1 MSDNPPLRPKAAADR
16 RWFLAA
22 CTLWLLYATV
32 LAGCVLW
39 DKERTTTRSYRQG
52 AAAWVAGQPLY
63 DGTGRGFIYFPQ
75 SAVAFIPFAALPH
88 QAGEI
93 LWRWANLALLGVGL
107 WAATRALFP
116 SRSAKSFF
124 GNSLLTLTLGWLAAR
139 SGQATTAM
147 TGIMLLAT
155 ANLAT
160 ARPNR
165 AGFWLCAGLSIKP
178 LTLVMWL
185 LTASLIPR
193 ARKSLM
199 WWSLAFMAA
208 PFLMQSPSYVAQQY
222 SACPEMLLKAHDLGR
237 MPEWPQFFALLQF
250 CGLQCS
256 TLCETA
262 IRIAV
267 ALVAWGLCA
276 QAVRKC
282 DLPGAAEFVFASSAI
297 YLVLFNP
304 RTEANTYALI
314 APAIAFGLQRAVE
327 SGRSWSIMLC
337 VLASILILGHYELG
351 KYIQPGRPT
360 ILAPLGSLLFT
371 MIELS
376 DYRRRLRATK
386 RESVVE

>member
-1 MSDNPPLRPKAAADR
+1 MSDNPPIRAKAAADR
-16 RWFLAA
+16 RWFAA
-22 CTLWLLYATV
+22 TCALWLLYAAV

-63 DGTGRGFIYFPQ
+63 DDTGRGFIYFPQ
-75 SAVAFIPFAALPH
+75 SAVVFIPFAALPH

-107 WAATRALFP
+107 WAATHALFP
-116 SRSAKSFF
+116 SHAAKSFF
-124 GNSLLTLTLGWLAAR
+124 GNTLLTLTLGWLAAR

-147 TGIMLLAT
+147 TGTMLLAT
-155 ANLAT
+155 ANLAA

-165 AGFWLCAGLSIKP
+165 AAFWLCAGMSIKP

-185 LTASLIPR
+185 LTASLLPR
-193 ARKSLM
+193 ARKPLI
-199 WWSLAFMAA
+199 WWSFAFMAA
-208 PFLMQSPSYVAQQY
+208 PFLTQSPGYVFQQY
-222 SACPEMLLKAHDLGR
+222 SACPEMLLQAHDLGR

-256 TLCETA
+256 ALCETA
-262 IRIAV
+262 IRVAV
-267 ALVAWGLCA
+267 ALFVWGLCA
-276 QAVRKC
+276 QAVRKF
-282 DLPGAAEFVFASSAI
+282 DLPDAAEFVFASSAI

-314 APAIAFGLQRAVE
+314 APAIAFGLQRALE
-327 SGRSWSIMLC
+327 SRRIKCIMLC
-337 VLASILILGHYELG
+337 ALASVLILGHYELG

-360 ILAPLGSLLFT
+360 ILAPLGSLLFA
-371 MIELS
+371 MVELS
-376 DYRRRLRATK
+376 DYWRRLKASRRAPA
-386 RESVVE
+386 VA